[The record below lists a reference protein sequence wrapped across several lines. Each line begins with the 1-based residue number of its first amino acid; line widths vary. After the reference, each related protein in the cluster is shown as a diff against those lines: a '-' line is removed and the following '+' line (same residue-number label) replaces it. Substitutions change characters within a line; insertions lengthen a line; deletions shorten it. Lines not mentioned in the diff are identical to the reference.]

1 MDNPVLDAIFS
12 RRSVREYEDRP
23 VEPALVKKILE
34 AGIWAPSGLNN
45 QPWRFA
51 VVTSPEMISKF
62 EPLTRYS
69 RVIKAA
75 KVLIP
80 VFVDSEAM
88 YHQVKDHQ
96 AMGACIENMLLAAH
110 SLGLGAVWLGEILK
124 SESEIRF
131 LLGIDAQYHLM
142 AVLSVGW
149 PTQKNRRSNRKPL
162 DDVILYR
169 DCEL

>member
-1 MDNPVLDAIFS
+1 MDNPVLEAIFS
-12 RRSVREYEDRP
+12 RRSVRDFEDRP
-23 VEPALVKKILE
+23 VEPSLVRKIIK

-51 VVTSPEMISKF
+51 VVTSPDMISRF

-69 RVIKAA
+69 RVIRSA

-80 VFVDSEAM
+80 VFVDSEVM
-88 YHQVKDHQ
+88 YNEVKDHQ
-96 AMGACIENMLLAAH
+96 AMGACIQNMLLAAH

-131 LLGIDAQYHLM
+131 LLSLESHYRLM
-142 AVLSVGW
+142 AVLAMGW
-149 PTQKNRRSNRKPL
+149 PVQKERRSSRNPL
-162 DDVILYR
+162 NEVLVYA